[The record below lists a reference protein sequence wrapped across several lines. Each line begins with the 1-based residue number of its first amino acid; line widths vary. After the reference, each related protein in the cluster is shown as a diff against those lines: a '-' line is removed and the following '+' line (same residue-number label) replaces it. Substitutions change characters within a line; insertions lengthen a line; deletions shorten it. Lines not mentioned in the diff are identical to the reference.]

1 MARNVEL
8 LLTET
13 VDNLGIVGD
22 VVQVRSGFARNYLLP
37 RGLGMAPNEEA
48 IRELAAKRAEA
59 EKEMLRREEKRAEM
73 VEKLDGFEVHLE
85 RSCNDQGLLY
95 GSVTQKD
102 IADAL
107 DREGFEVKPRDV
119 RLAHTIKRLDTY
131 DVLVKFSSELTANV
145 KVWVIPDRELESDD
159 EREEMEFDNEGN
171 LIEGGRRERK
181 QREAAPEAESPAES
195 TAE

>member
-8 LLTET
+8 LLTES

-37 RGLGMAPNEEA
+37 RGLGMAPSEEA

-59 EKEMLRREEKRAEM
+59 EKEMLRRQEMRAQM
-73 VEKLDGFEVHLE
+73 VEKLDGFEIHLE

-102 IADAL
+102 ISDAL
-107 DREGFEVKPRDV
+107 TREGFEVKPRDV

-131 DVLVKFSSELTANV
+131 DVLIKFGSELSATV
-145 KVWVIPDRELESDD
+145 KVWVIPDRELEVDD

-171 LIEGGRRERK
+171 LIEARRDDTRK
-181 QREAAPEAESPAES
+181 REGAEAAPEAAAE
-195 TAE
+195 